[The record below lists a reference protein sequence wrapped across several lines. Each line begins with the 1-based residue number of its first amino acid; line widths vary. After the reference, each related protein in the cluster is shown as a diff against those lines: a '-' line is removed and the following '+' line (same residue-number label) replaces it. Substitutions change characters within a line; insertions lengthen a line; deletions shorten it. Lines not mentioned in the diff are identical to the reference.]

1 MRSLGNAGKQR
12 TVSCMASGAASFFQ
26 SSPHGV
32 ADALTV
38 REMTRRGIVILDGSD
53 GAQVFGNL
61 SADNQASGIAIVTSV
76 GATVFGNE
84 SLRNIGG
91 AGVRLGHVSAVE
103 SPPGRLCARGAGS
116 RRGACSRS
124 LSGLGCMAV
133 NGNQQTAASSR

>member
-1 MRSLGNAGKQR
+1 VHGSWRG
-12 TVSCMASGAASFFQ
+12 VVFQ
-26 SSPHGV
+26 STPHGV
-32 ADALTV
+32 ADALTL
-38 REMTRRGIVILDGSD
+38 REMTRRGMVFLDGSD

-61 SADNQASGIAIVTSV
+61 SADDQASGIAIVTSV

-124 LSGLGCMAV
+124 LSRTRLHGGQRESADRDLQPM
-133 NGNQQTAASSR
+133 T